1 MVVKMSDAAFFPSL
15 AFTAFFPE
23 KVIVGSVSQKYGINL
38 YDGKP

>member
-1 MVVKMSDAAFFPSL
+1 MLLFFLLLLSL
-15 AFTAFFPE
+15 LFFPE